1 MTTEI
6 NKIKTDS
13 YDSAER
19 VIVPPVDIHE
29 TENEFIIKADMPGVD
44 KGDVE
49 ITLENGTLTIN
60 GRVKNEETGND
71 LKYREF
77 NLYNFY
83 RSFNV
88 GREIN
93 GDAIKATMENGVLVL
108 ALPKKE
114 ELKPRKIE
122 VTTH

>member
-1 MTTEI
+1 
-6 NKIKTDS
+6 
-13 YDSAER
+13 
-19 VIVPPVDIHE
+19 
-29 TENEFIIKADMPGVD
+29 MPGVD

-60 GRVKNEETGND
+60 GKIKNEETDND

-122 VTTH
+122 VTTHRKEEC